1 MRHFLS
7 VIVSSAVFSLSFSP
21 ATSFAGDCNKTVMGG
36 GCTAQV
42 DAGVSPH
49 MHSQSQPN
57 AETKIK
63 AKANVTAPAVKATAT
78 AKTVKV
84 SNTANQKPQI

>member
-7 VIVSSAVFSLSFSP
+7 VIFSSAVFSLPFFP
-21 ATSFAGDCNKTVMGG
+21 VTSFAGDCNKTVMGG

-49 MHSQSQPN
+49 MHSKSQPN

-63 AKANVTAPAVKATAT
+63 AKASATALCC
-78 AKTVKV
+78 
-84 SNTANQKPQI
+84 